1 MSIKSL
7 FLTISIMMF
16 LSHNLFAQF
25 PDGSIAPDLTVTDID
40 GTTHNLYSYLDDGF
54 TVFIDF
60 STTWC
65 GACWVVHQQPHL
77 HDLYVNHGPSGYSN
91 VSASTSDD
99 VMVLLVHVNNPT
111 IDQLN
116 GIGSGTTGD
125 WITGTPYPI
134 IQYLNIQDKT
144 WDDHLTGI
152 PTIYQIC
159 PDRTLTVVGATSWMY
174 SDISNCSPQP
184 SLNNDVKSL
193 LHVDTAK
200 FVCSMIAPEIIIQN
214 YGLNHLTEV
223 TIDVSVNGSQ
233 KSSTIIN
240 QFWNDSISSYQPL
253 NLNTFQLT
261 EVLLAPIS
269 RLVNG
274 DVITIDINT
283 PNSTIDSDPS
293 NNQLITLVPTDLGS
307 NNTFWDGQL
316 SIDIGGSNTQT
327 MWNIKQLNNGL
338 QIAIGSGN
346 VTGATNDLPLVFN
359 ECYRLS
365 MSGTNVPYTVT
376 DAIGNVVLDGVS
388 SSSEDHH
395 YFITGNELWTNVKND
410 NIVLENKQLI
420 KTVDVLGRNTKEKNN
435 TPLFYIYNDGSVEKR
450 IIKK

>member
-1 MSIKSL
+1 MKKL
-7 FLTISIMMF
+7 LY
-16 LSHNLFAQF
+16 NL
-25 PDGSIAPDLTVTDID
+25 
-40 GTTHNLYSYLDDGF
+40 
-54 TVFIDF
+54 
-60 STTWC
+60 C
-65 GACWVVHQQPHL
+65 
-77 HDLYVNHGPSGYSN
+77 
-91 VSASTSDD
+91 
-99 VMVLLVHVNNPT
+99 
-111 IDQLN
+111 
-116 GIGSGTTGD
+116 
-125 WITGTPYPI
+125 
-134 IQYLNIQDKT
+134 
-144 WDDHLTGI
+144 
-152 PTIYQIC
+152 
-159 PDRTLTVVGATSWMY
+159 
-174 SDISNCSPQP
+174 
-184 SLNNDVKSL
+184 
-193 LHVDTAK
+193 
-200 FVCSMIAPEIIIQN
+200 
-214 YGLNHLTEV
+214 
-223 TIDVSVNGSQ
+223 
-233 KSSTIIN
+233 
-240 QFWNDSISSYQPL
+240 
-253 NLNTFQLT
+253 
-261 EVLLAPIS
+261 
-269 RLVNG
+269 